1 MDRMMTQLVQAR
13 SFDGV
18 RALILGDF
26 TNCNDEDNQCLAPPE
41 PGVDPRSLLNN
52 PQAKKQSLRKVHQ
65 QADAFEEIF
74 GYLPFPVALG
84 LPVGHGPNFAP
95 LPLGA
100 KYRLTPEGKF
110 ELREWGWL
118 ASS

>member
-1 MDRMMTQLVQAR
+1 MMTQLVQAA

-26 TNCNDEDNQCLAPPE
+26 TNCNDEDNQCLAPPDA
-41 PGVDPRSLLNN
+41 GVDPRTLLNN
-52 PQAKKQSLRKVHQ
+52 PHAKKQSLRQVFQ
-65 QADAFEEIF
+65 QPAAFGEIF
-74 GYLPFPVALG
+74 GDLPMPVAMG

-100 KYRLTPEGKF
+100 TYRLSPNGTFDLLQWDWIKQMV
-110 ELREWGWL
+110 
-118 ASS
+118 S